1 LTIRSYG
8 RKRGVTLRKKW
19 MIPII
24 IVISL
29 AFNFGFAF
37 FYQNTGQSSY
47 WLFTD
52 LGPAVMQ
59 DSYYIRAPGLE
70 SPYGIIGDI
79 PGGYTLYLGNP
90 LQSDLYDNYTIPIEP
105 TDWQYGAPI
114 PNMSTISLAIIFA
127 AVPVA
132 LIVILGRRSYG
143 STKTQ

>member
-1 LTIRSYG
+1 LTILSYG
-8 RKRGVTLRKKW
+8 RKRGMKLRKKW
-19 MIPII
+19 IIPII

-37 FYQNTGQSSY
+37 VYQHTDLTSS
-47 WLFTD
+47 WFFTD

-79 PGGYTLYLGNP
+79 PGGYPLYSGNP
-90 LQSDLYDNYTIPIEP
+90 LQAGLHDNYTTPIGS
-105 TDWQYGAPI
+105 TVWQYGPPI
-114 PNMSTISLAIIFA
+114 PNMNTVILAIIFA

-132 LIVILGRRSYG
+132 LILILGRRSYG